1 MVENTVDGKFFVTA
15 RGWEDLSEILKSYEE
30 LQVEIGEELIG
41 EFLQKEEI
49 ARDFAGYYRLYEKYK
64 SDYQIQEILD
74 GNVTSGQLKTCC
86 DMGKKAS
93 FEERFTVTE
102 MLLEAVTERISVF
115 QKIDE
120 KTEKLYENLK
130 LLKIFLQEKNSVEAM
145 EQFVGFQKK
154 STRCENLF
162 RASDSRRSCQGKRTD
177 QNSGRVFFPVER
189 SCIFL
194 TWQKE

>member
-74 GNVTSGQLKTCC
+74 GNVISGQLKTCC

-93 FEERFTVTE
+93 FEERFAVTE

-130 LLKIFLQEKNSVEAM
+130 LLKIFFAGK
-145 EQFVGFQKK
+145 EQRRSYGTVCCFQKK

-162 RASDSRRSCQGKRTD
+162 RASDSRRSCQGRGTD
-177 QNSGRVFFPVER
+177 QNSGRVFFSVER
-189 SCIFL
+189 AAYF
-194 TWQKE
+194 